1 MRRERRGRHWFPRR
15 RLKFSPASRQNKSFV
30 AVQHYPYIRA
40 SPGATAVGG
49 PASGIQRKRTMKYKI
64 ARLDYAEL
72 DALVRRARRE
82 RDRALV
88 ELVAKGGRALA
99 RVVKGAGASIA
110 ALYEAELDR
119 SGAQARSAMRKW
131 AGRR

>member
-1 MRRERRGRHWFPRR
+1 
-15 RLKFSPASRQNKSFV
+15 
-30 AVQHYPYIRA
+30 
-40 SPGATAVGG
+40 
-49 PASGIQRKRTMKYKI
+49 MKYKI

-72 DALVRRARRE
+72 DALVRRARKE

-110 ALYEAELDR
+110 ALYEVELDR

-131 AGRR
+131 AGRH